1 VIWLRRLAALGLVLA
16 VWQLAVWLQL
26 APERYLPHPLGAAEA
41 LARVVTT
48 PADMHAVALTLL
60 RALAGFA
67 FTVPLGIAL
76 GILGVVAPVF
86 QRMLRPWTGL
96 LRPLPPAAII
106 PVSVFAIGFGL
117 KLYLFIIVFA
127 AVWPVYFNTVAA
139 FSGTDEVLLRTGRA
153 FGCNRWA
160 LIHSIVLPSALP
172 QIFIGVRIAASVSL
186 IGSVVTDLFAGQD
199 GIGYLLFERAFALRV
214 PDVLALTVL
223 CGLNG
228 MLFNQMVLMLRR
240 LIIGWHERM
249 MAEAAQA

>member
-1 VIWLRRLAALGLVLA
+1 MIWLRRLAALVFVLA
-16 VWQLAVWLQL
+16 VWQVAVWLQV
-26 APERYLPHPLGAAEA
+26 APERYLPPPWSAAEA

-48 PADMHAVALTLL
+48 PDDMQAVALTLL

-76 GILGVVAPVF
+76 GILGVAGAGISADAPALD
-86 QRMLRPWTGL
+86 R
-96 LRPLPPAAII
+96 A
-106 PVSVFAIGFGL
+106 
-117 KLYLFIIVFA
+117 
-127 AVWPVYFNTVAA
+127 VAA
-139 FSGTDEVLLRTGRA
+139 AAAGGHHSGLGVRDRLRLEALPVHHRLRRRLARLLQHGRRVLRDRRGALADRARLRLRSM
-153 FGCNRWA
+153 A
-160 LIHSIVLPSALP
+160 LIRSIVLPHALP

-228 MLFNQMVLMLRR
+228 MLFNQMVLVLRR
-240 LIIGWHERM
+240 LVIGWHDRM
-249 MAEAAQA
+249 MAEAVAA